1 MEIWYYFIEIFYFVK
16 GGIFVKNVLYS
27 IVPEQTIKSMA
38 DTFYACIHLPI
49 QLINEQGEILISIGE
64 TPAFCRSFQ
73 KHLPASETCEKLH
86 ISASK
91 KAITLGEPY
100 IFACHADLNHIV
112 FPLISKQ
119 TFLGSILVGPF
130 LMDEPDSILISDVSR
145 RYCIPMDDALDLYD
159 DTREL
164 PVIEPSRVNHI
175 SHLLFYLFSN
185 LITESKAELQQN
197 NRKLLQQSRISE
209 SIQRYKNGSIQAES
223 YPYEKEKELLAKVK
237 LGDVREANAVLND
250 LLGYVLF
257 SEGNSLEVVNTRAIE
272 LCALL
277 SRTAIEGGAPTDT
290 ILKLN
295 NHFLQNLQ
303 QIDTIDTLC
312 QKLQEIV
319 ESFSESMFNYIPSKN
334 SEIIKKAMLYMSE
347 HFSSPITLEEVA
359 AHVHLHPSYFSTL
372 FKSSTGS
379 SFKEYLNMVRIEE
392 SKRLLANTDY
402 SIIDIAV
409 ATGFEDQSYFS
420 KVFKKYTGLT
430 PKQYR

>member
-1 MEIWYYFIEIFYFVK
+1 MIFLLTK
-16 GGIFVKNVLYS
+16 GVVFLKNALYS
-27 IVPEQTIKSMA
+27 IVPEQTIKAMA
-38 DTFYACIHLPI
+38 DTFYACIQLPI

-64 TPAFCRSFQ
+64 SPAFCRSFQ

-86 ISASK
+86 TSASK
-91 KAITLGEPY
+91 KAISLGEPY
-100 IFACHADLNHIV
+100 IFACHADLNHII

-130 LMDEPDSILISDVSR
+130 LMDEPDSILISDISR
-145 RYCIPMDDALDLYD
+145 RYRIPMDDSLDLYD
-159 DTREL
+159 EAREL
-164 PVIEPSRVNHI
+164 PVIAPSHVNHI

-185 LITESKAELQQN
+185 LIAESKAELQRN

-209 SIQRYKNGSIQAES
+209 SIQRYKNGSIQADS

-237 LGDVREANAVLND
+237 LGDAREANAVLND

-257 SEGNSLEVVNTRAIE
+257 SQGNSLNVVKARAIE

-277 SRTAIEGGAPTDT
+277 SRTAIEGGAPTDS

-295 NHFLQNLQ
+295 NLFLQNLQ
-303 QIDTIDTLC
+303 QINTIDTLC

-319 ESFSESMFNYIPSKN
+319 ESFSESMFNSMPSKN

-347 HFSSPITLEEVA
+347 HFNSPITLDEVA
-359 AHVHLHPSYFSTL
+359 EHVHLHPSYFSTL

-379 SFKEYLNMVRIEE
+379 SFKEYLNMVRVEE